1 MVPRTRRRRR
11 SDRPRKLAAFTS
23 ALLMI
28 TLGGVA
34 LGAAPVAA
42 DDGCTTVSTS
52 RGTMTAEVV
61 ASADDTITGTVDA
74 LGCDIGVYVG
84 PGADNVEVDGATV
97 VDASDFG
104 VYNDGASFVNVTHA
118 TIQRIGNH
126 DGDGNFDP
134 TGAQTGLGVL
144 YDNGGNGTIAH
155 NDISEYQKGGIV
167 ANGIGTEADIRKNTV
182 TGLDKTPDIAGNGI
196 QIGFGANGIIH
207 QNDVDGNWFT
217 GADWAASGIL
227 VFETDNITV
236 QKNTVTN
243 SQFGIVAGSFG
254 GFGDDGQPAANNT
267 HITHNRIEDGGWGVS
282 LQAIDFLGDA
292 FVNNTKVVNN
302 AITGMENDGVVAT
315 EFDFT
320 GFDAVVNNTKVVR
333 NRFMDIGG
341 DDIDLDDDDTAKI
354 QANV

>member
-52 RGTMTAEVV
+52 RGDMSAHMV
-61 ASADDTITGTVDA
+61 AGADDTITGTVDA
-74 LGCDIGVYVG
+74 LGCDIGVYIG

-97 VDASDFG
+97 QDASKIG
-104 VYNDGASFVNVTHA
+104 VFNDGASHVNVTRSD
-118 TIQRIGNH
+118 ILRIGHH
-126 DGDGNFDP
+126 DEDGNFDP

-144 YDNGGNGTIAH
+144 YDNGGNGTIAQ

-182 TGLDKTPDIAGNGI
+182 TGLAENPDIAQNGI
-196 QIGFGANGIIH
+196 QIGFGADGIIH
-207 QNDVDGNWFT
+207 QNDVDSNWFT
-217 GADWAASGIL
+217 GADWSASGIL
-227 VFETDNITV
+227 VFEADGV
-236 QKNTVTN
+236 DVKKNTVVN
-243 SQFGIVAGSFG
+243 SQLGIAVGSFG
-254 GFGDDGQPAANNT
+254 LIQSTVNNT
-267 HITHNRIEDGGWGVS
+267 HITHNTIQDGGWGVS
-282 LQAIDFLGDA
+282 LQAIDFFGDV

-302 AITGMENDGVVAT
+302 RITGMENIGVVGTA
-315 EFDFT
+315 FDFT
-320 GFDAVVNNTKVVR
+320 DFDAVLDNNKAIH
-333 NRFMDIGG
+333 NKFKDIAG
-341 DDIDLDDDDTAKI
+341 DDIDLDDDDTVKI
-354 QANV
+354 EANLVE